1 MYRSC
6 FAVLGFLMMC
16 CTDKPSHTADR
27 NAFYFWQTNVSSF
40 HWDDSTYKALNID
53 KLYLRFFDVDWN
65 EQTKTPVPVS
75 PINFYYSYHS
85 PDSSTEIVP
94 VVFITNET
102 FSHLNDEQS
111 RALARNVHKKIMN
124 KLNSLFENLAGYDYS
139 WWEQNPYTIKS
150 KNFNEQAQRDS
161 SYTVHL
167 QRIREIQF
175 DCDWT
180 KTTRAPYF
188 AFLEEAKKLFGE
200 KMISSTIRLYQYK
213 YPAEAGIPPVKR
225 GMLMCY
231 NAGNIRSTET
241 KNSIFDK
248 KEIMSYL
255 DAREY
260 PVPLDYALPVF
271 EWAVLYQQGKL
282 KNILSAVTLRDEY
295 WRYIGSID
303 QATHTAIVQEDF
315 VYGDTDNGLY
325 IRQGDAIRFEEPDLD
340 DVKELAL
347 WLSKHKNNNEAI
359 VSLYHLNE
367 HDLQKHSKA
376 IEAIFDIF

>member
-6 FAVLGFLMMC
+6 FAVLAFFIVC
-16 CTDKPSHTADR
+16 CTDKPSHTSDR

-40 HWDDSTYKALNID
+40 HWSDSTYKALNID

-65 EQTKTPVPVS
+65 EQEKIPIPVS
-75 PINFYYSYHS
+75 PLNFYYSYNS
-85 PDSSTEIVP
+85 PDTSAEIVP

-102 FSHLNDEQS
+102 FRHLDAEQS

-124 KLNSLFENLAGYDYS
+124 KLFSLFENFSGYDYS
-139 WWEQNPYTIKS
+139 WWEQNPYNIKS
-150 KNFNEQAQRDS
+150 KNFNEQAKRDS
-161 SYTVHL
+161 SYSADL
-167 QRIREIQF
+167 QHIREIQF

-180 KTTRAPYF
+180 KTTRAQYF
-188 AFLEEAKKLFGE
+188 AFLDEVQKLFGD
-200 KMISSTIRLYQYK
+200 KLISSTIRLYQYK

-241 KNSIFDK
+241 TNSIFDK
-248 KEIMSYL
+248 EEIMSYL
-255 DAREY
+255 DAKEY

-271 EWAVLYQQGKL
+271 EWALLYQQGKL
-282 KNILSAVTLRDEY
+282 KSILSTAMLREDY
-295 WRYIGSID
+295 WRDIGSID
-303 QATHTAIVQEDF
+303 NITHTAVVEEDF

-325 IRQGDAIRFEEPDLD
+325 IRQGDEIRFEQPDLD
-340 DVKELAL
+340 DVQELAS
-347 WLSKHKNNNEAI
+347 WLSEHKNNKEAI

-367 HDLQKHSKA
+367 YDLQKHSKA
-376 IEAIFDIF
+376 IQAIFDTF

>member
-6 FAVLGFLMMC
+6 FAVLVFFVIC
-16 CTDKPSHTADR
+16 CTDKPSRPSDR
-27 NAFYFWQTNVSSF
+27 NAFYFWQTNISAF
-40 HWDDSTYKALNID
+40 HWDDSTYNALNID
-53 KLYLRFFDVDWN
+53 KLYLRFFDVDWS
-65 EQTKTPVPVS
+65 EQEKTPVPVS
-75 PINFYYSYHS
+75 PINFYYSYNS
-85 PDSSTEIVP
+85 PDTSTEIVP

-102 FSHLNDEQS
+102 FRHLNEEQS
-111 RALARNVHKKIMN
+111 RELARNVHKKIMN
-124 KLNSLFENLAGYDYS
+124 KLYSLFENLSGYDYS

-150 KNFNEQAQRDS
+150 KNFNEQAKRDS
-161 SYTVHL
+161 SYTVNL
-167 QRIREIQF
+167 QRIHEIQF

-180 KTTRAPYF
+180 KTTRAQYF
-188 AFLEEAKKLFGE
+188 AFLEEVKKMFGQ
-200 KMISSTIRLYQYK
+200 KLISSTIRLYQYK
-213 YPAEAGIPPVKR
+213 YPSEAGIPPVKR

-231 NAGNIRSTET
+231 NAGNIRSAET

-255 DAREY
+255 EAKEY

-282 KNILSAVTLRDEY
+282 KSILSSSTLRDDY

-303 QATHTAIVQEDF
+303 QTTHTAVVREDF

-325 IRQGDAIRFEEPDLD
+325 IRQGDVIRFEEPDLD
-340 DVKELAL
+340 DVKELAS
-347 WLSKHKNNNEAI
+347 WLSGHKNNKEAI

-376 IEAIFDIF
+376 IQAIFDTF